1 MTLSHCIEEYV
12 RHRRSLG
19 VSFHGEQVRL
29 SAFIKAVGDVEVPV
43 VSSSAVSRYLE
54 GRGPVTRSWFCRYHT
69 LNAFYRFAI
78 RREYVTTSP
87 LPRAKP
93 KPPCEFVPYL
103 YSEADMRRLLEAV
116 DARYEEDWLVRP
128 ATMRALL
135 LLLYATGLRISE
147 ALTLDT
153 RDVDLRQA
161 LLTVRESK
169 FYKSR
174 LVPIG
179 ADLVGVLRHYRD
191 RHDGKAARAPAD
203 PFLSDHRGQRILR
216 QTAELVFKRV
226 RQQAGLDRAVD
237 RTFAPRLHDFRHTF
251 AMNRLV
257 AWYRDGK
264 NVQRLLPH
272 LATYLGHRSVRE
284 TQRYLQMTSELTMHA
299 GLRFLRYAEVPHA
312 PV

>member
-1 MTLSHCIEEYV
+1 MTLSQCIEAYV

-19 VSFHGEQVRL
+19 VAFHGEQVRL
-29 SAFIKAVGDVEVPV
+29 SAFIKAVGDVEMD
-43 VSSSAVSRYLE
+43 AVSPLAVGRYVD
-54 GRGPVTRSWFCRYHT
+54 GRGPVTQSWFCRYHT

-87 LPRAKP
+87 LPRTKP
-93 KPPCEFVPYL
+93 KPPREFIPYL

-128 ATMRALL
+128 ATVRALI

-147 ALTLDT
+147 ALALDT

-161 LLTVRESK
+161 LLTVRETK
-169 FYKSR
+169 FYKTR
-174 LVPIG
+174 LVPVG
-179 ADLVGVLRHYRD
+179 ADLVGVLRRYRD
-191 RHDGKAARAPAD
+191 RHGRTAVPAPAD
-203 PFLSDHRGQRILR
+203 PFLSDHRGHRISR

-251 AMNRLV
+251 ALNRLV
-257 AWYRDGK
+257 AWYREEK

-284 TQRYLQMTSELTMHA
+284 TQRYLQMTSELTMQA
-299 GLRFLRYAEVPHA
+299 GLRFLRYAEVPHE